1 MKRQILLAA
10 TVLATGGI
18 FGLLSPA
25 AQAHDGYYKN
35 PPPPPHHE
43 VRPGPRPGQA
53 WVPGHYDR
61 ANGNYA
67 WRGGYWQAA
76 RPGHRYVPD
85 RWVQGPHGWYKR
97 PGYWR

>member
-10 TVLATGGI
+10 TVLATGGV

-35 PPPPPHHE
+35 PPPPARHE
-43 VRPGPRPGQA
+43 VRPGPRPGQT

-61 ANGNYA
+61 AQGSYA

-76 RPGHRYVPD
+76 RPGHNYVPD
-85 RWVQGPHGWYKR
+85 RWVRGPHGWYKR